1 MPQATDARPG
11 PDPAFIALALAA
23 RVHGLPA
30 DAARLHHE
38 YGNPGVA
45 AGVTEILRAARAL
58 GLKAREVRSGWERLQ
73 RTPLPALAQS
83 RDGRQLLVAAADAER
98 VLVHDPLE
106 PRPVALDRDCFVS
119 AWTGRLILLARR
131 DGADHASGPF
141 GLRWFAPALWRYRRL
156 FGEVL
161 AASLFIQLL
170 ALVTPLFFQVIVDKV
185 LVHRGVTTLDVLAA
199 GLLVVVAFEAILG
212 TLRSYLFSHTT
223 NRVDVLLG
231 ARLFGHLL
239 SLPLAYFRARRV
251 GDSVARVRELE
262 HVRQFITGT
271 SLTLVVDLL
280 FTAVFVAVLIG
291 YSPALTAVLLGS
303 VPLFV
308 ALSAAITPALRR
320 RVEERFNRGA
330 ENQAFLVESVAGMET
345 LKAMGVEPQMQRR
358 WEEQLAGYVAASF
371 RAAVLGNAAGQA
383 AALVSRVTTV
393 LILWIGATRVMRGE
407 LTVGQLVAFK
417 MIAGQVTAPILRLAQ
432 LWPEFQQL
440 GVSVRR
446 LADILDTPREP
457 GCGPGR
463 SSLPQ
468 LRGALRLEHVRFR
481 YAPEAPLVL
490 DGVSLDI
497 PAGSA
502 VGIVGSSGSGKSTLA
517 KLVQRLYVPEAGRLL
532 VDGVDIGLVDAAW
545 LRRRMGV
552 VLQESVLFN
561 RSVRENIALAD
572 PGLPMAAVVRAATIA
587 GAHDFILRLPQGYDT
602 VLSELGASLS
612 GGQRQRVALARA
624 LVTDPRILILD
635 EATSALD
642 YESEQAIRRNMQQIC
657 RDRTV
662 LIITHRLGLVRH
674 CDAIVVLGD
683 GRIVEQGTHDA
694 LVRRGGP
701 YARLHAL
708 QSGDAVP
715 AWPSV
720 AARQP
725 REA

>member
-1 MPQATDARPG
+1 MPHATDARPG

-38 YGNPGVA
+38 YGNPSAA
-45 AGVTEILRAARAL
+45 AGATEILRAARAL
-58 GLKAREVRSGWERLQ
+58 GLKAREVRSGWEHLQ
-73 RTPLPALAQS
+73 RTPLPALAQW

-106 PRPVALDRDCFVS
+106 QRPVALDRDRFVS

-131 DGADHASGPF
+131 DDADHLSGPF
-141 GLRWFAPALWRYRRL
+141 GLRWFVPALWHYRRL

-185 LVHRGVTTLDVLAA
+185 LVHRGVATLDVLAA

-212 TLRSYLFSHTT
+212 TLRTYLFSHTT

-291 YSPALTAVLLGS
+291 YSPALTGVLLGS
-303 VPLFV
+303 VLLFV
-308 ALSAAITPALRR
+308 ALSAAVTPALRR

-330 ENQAFLVESVAGMET
+330 ENQAFLVESIAGMET

-383 AALVSRVTTV
+383 AALISRVTTV
-393 LILWIGATRVMRGE
+393 LILWVGATRVMRGE
-407 LTVGQLVAFK
+407 LTVGQLVAFN
-417 MIAGQVTAPILRLAQ
+417 MIAGQVTAPVLRLAQ
-432 LWPEFQQL
+432 LWPEFQQV

-490 DGVSLDI
+490 DGLSLDI

-572 PGLPMAAVVRAATIA
+572 PGLPMAAVVRAATVA

-612 GGQRQRVALARA
+612 GGQRQRIALARA

-642 YESEQAIRRNMQQIC
+642 YESEQAIQRNMQQIC

-683 GRIVEQGTHDA
+683 GCIVEQGTHDA
-694 LVRRGGP
+694 LVRRGGA

-708 QSGDAVP
+708 QSGGELP

>member
-407 LTVGQLVAFK
+407 LTVGQLVAFN

>member
-303 VPLFV
+303 V
-308 ALSAAITPALRR
+308 AITPALRR

-407 LTVGQLVAFK
+407 LTVGQLVAFN

>member
-1 MPQATDARPG
+1 
-11 PDPAFIALALAA
+11 
-23 RVHGLPA
+23 
-30 DAARLHHE
+30 
-38 YGNPGVA
+38 
-45 AGVTEILRAARAL
+45 
-58 GLKAREVRSGWERLQ
+58 
-73 RTPLPALAQS
+73 
-83 RDGRQLLVAAADAER
+83 
-98 VLVHDPLE
+98 
-106 PRPVALDRDCFVS
+106 
-119 AWTGRLILLARR
+119 
-131 DGADHASGPF
+131 
-141 GLRWFAPALWRYRRL
+141 
-156 FGEVL
+156 VL

-407 LTVGQLVAFK
+407 LTVGQLVAFN